1 MKLLPTG
8 SYLQL
13 TKSLNIPGLG
23 VNNKL
28 TANGVAT
35 ATQRCVQYIA
45 RDENSYWILM
55 PAGPHRGW
63 KEIPFTLVEFCHC
76 APPQELLDLVKERE
90 APPTTTDGVALTVEH
105 PTRALPDQEREGS
118 TPSPIT
124 PISAMTPASAK
135 PQKRSKTP
143 QA

>member
-13 TKSLNIPGLG
+13 IKSLNIPGLG

-28 TANGVAT
+28 TANGVPT
-35 ATQRCVQYIA
+35 ATQRCVQYLA
-45 RDENSYWILM
+45 RDANSYWILM

-76 APPQELLDLVKERE
+76 APPEELLDLVKQRE
-90 APPTTTDGVALTVEH
+90 APAPIAPPELSG
-105 PTRALPDQEREGS
+105 
-118 TPSPIT
+118 PSMPAEIFD
-124 PISAMTPASAK
+124 AMKGAAPK